1 MAELAEEE
9 QAFLRRARPS
19 SASAAIIF
27 NLHPHQLSRGE
38 KRREGGGSGEIGKQG
53 GEK

>member
-19 SASAAIIF
+19 SAGAAIIF
-27 NLHPHQLSRGE
+27 NLHPHQLSRGDRSEE
-38 KRREGGGSGEIGKQG
+38 KEVEAAR
-53 GEK
+53 